1 RRLAVVD
8 EPGPQNV
15 LRLLELLRRDPV
27 GADAVE
33 LLADEAVQV
42 VDADAL
48 VYDAEGDPHARA
60 VARATGAHER
70 AGAEGRLFAPYDGDV
85 EARAF
90 SRTQDQVQ
98 QLQRRR
104 VRVAVLGDPVEPQ
117 RRVEVRLRVAHFA
130 PPRAIPDLPVTAHRF
145 RCGMRRDAR
154 EVGVDEPAQLGGIE
168 VADHDQR
175 R

>member
-85 EARAF
+85 ESRAF
-90 SRTQDQVQ
+90 ARTQDQVQ

-104 VRVAVLGDPVEPQ
+104 VRVAVLGHPVEPQ
-117 RRVEVRLRVAHFA
+117 RRVEVRLRVAHFT
-130 PPRAIPDLPVTAHRF
+130 PPRATPDLPIAADGLRGGV
-145 RCGMRRDAR
+145 RRDAR
-154 EVGVDEPAQLGGIE
+154 EIRVDDAAQLRGGEI
-168 VADHDQR
+168 A
-175 R
+175 